1 MINPLKKGDKVVVLA
16 PSGRVNEAKIKKNIQ
31 LLLNWEL
38 EVSFGK
44 HTFDQYNKLAGK
56 DEDRLLDLQTA
67 LDDPTIKAIFCARG
81 GYGLVRI
88 VDDISWDTFKKHP
101 KWIIGFSDIT
111 VLHNEVH
118 NLGSPSIH
126 APMPN
131 SYDTTP
137 HEVLDKLHEALF
149 TNDYQ
154 YPLSMLKQTPVIGGN
169 LAIIYSL
176 LGTNSDIDTRDK
188 ILFLEDI
195 GEYAYNVDRMF
206 RALKKAGK
214 FDHIKA
220 LAIGYFT
227 NIKDDNF
234 GFTVEEIINEVTNE
248 YNFPVVFGLKVG
260 HEDENYPLILGRTYG
275 A

>member
-1 MINPLKKGDKVVVLA
+1 MIKPLKKGDKVVVLA
-16 PSGRVNEAKIKKNIQ
+16 PSGRVDEVKIKKNIQ
-31 LLLNWEL
+31 LLLNWGL
-38 EVSFGK
+38 EVTFGK
-44 HTFDQYNKLAGK
+44 HTFDQHNKLAGK
-56 DEDRLLDLQTA
+56 DEDRLHDLQTA
-67 LDDPTIKAIFCARG
+67 LDNPDIKAIFCARG

-88 VDDISWDTFKKHP
+88 VDDINWETFKKHP
-101 KWIIGFSDIT
+101 KWIVGFSDIT

-118 NLGSPSIH
+118 NLGFPSIH

-137 HEVLDKLHEALF
+137 VEVIDKLHEALF

-154 YPLSMLKQTPVIGGN
+154 YNLNMLSQAPVVGGN
-169 LAIIYSL
+169 LAIVYSL

-195 GEYAYNVDRMF
+195 GEYAYNIDRMF

-214 FDHIKA
+214 LDHIKA
-220 LAIGYFT
+220 LVLGYFT

-234 GFTVEEIINEVTNE
+234 GFTVEEIINDVTKN
-248 YNFPVVFGLKVG
+248 YNYPVIFGLKVG
-260 HEDENYPLILGRTYG
+260 HEDENYPLILGKSYG

>member
-1 MINPLKKGDKVVVLA
+1 MIKPLKKGDKVVVLA
-16 PSGRVNEAKIKKNIQ
+16 PSGRVNEVKIKKNIQ
-31 LLLNWEL
+31 LLLNWGL

-56 DEDRLLDLQTA
+56 DEDRLHDLQTA
-67 LDDPTIKAIFCARG
+67 LDDPAIKAIFCARG

-88 VDDISWDTFKKHP
+88 VDHLNWETFKKHP

-111 VLHNEVH
+111 VLHNEIH
-118 NLGSPSIH
+118 NLGFTSIH

-137 HEVLDKLHEALF
+137 PEVLNKLHEALF
-149 TNDYQ
+149 TSDYQ
-154 YPLSMLKQTPVIGGN
+154 YPLNMLKQTPVVGGN
-169 LAIIYSL
+169 LAIVYSL
-176 LGTNSDIDTRDK
+176 LGTNNDIDTRDK

-195 GEYAYNVDRMF
+195 GEYAYNIDRMF

-248 YNFPVVFGLKVG
+248 YNFPVVFGLNVG